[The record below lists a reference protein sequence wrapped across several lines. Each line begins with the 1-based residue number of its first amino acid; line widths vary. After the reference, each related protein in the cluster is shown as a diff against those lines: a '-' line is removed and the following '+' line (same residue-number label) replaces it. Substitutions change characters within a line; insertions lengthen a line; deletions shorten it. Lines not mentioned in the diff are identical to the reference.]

1 MRGCSLLAHF
11 FADWI
16 RFPRSPYPQ
25 RGNRQR
31 AIDQLND
38 SYDIHLE
45 SHPSPL
51 PRLPKLQR
59 RQESLVDSLRRV
71 LCLSKHLLG
80 IRLRAEVPPL
90 GVRGRGLAL
99 LLSLSFATQAQ
110 FGNEW
115 INFSQQYYKI
125 PVTQNGIYRLTY
137 NDLSTAG
144 VPVNTIDPRR
154 IQIFRRGVEQSINF
168 HNLQIPANGVFES
181 GEYLE
186 FYGERNNGATD
197 VDLYKNPAHHPHT
210 YMNLYSDTAS
220 YFLTWQL
227 LPVQGKRMTVLNPEV
242 NVGNLPPETG
252 FTNTVMSVLYN
263 QYSGGETYGGRVQ
276 SSFFD
281 EGEGWTGTVL
291 CNTGCSDVQDMAL
304 NLPGGVTTAA
314 VPQLEVLLAGRIEGS
329 HFVEIYA
336 GQSLASLRLVGTASF
351 TNFQNAKV
359 NFNLLWTDV
368 AASGNISIRAKAVGV
383 GGTKERVSV
392 SYAKLDYIR
401 NFNFSGITNQIIQT
415 LPNAGNK
422 SYIEIQNPPSG
433 LRLFDVTDI
442 TNASIIGTTAN
453 TNLEAIVNGT
463 IASRKIF
470 ASSTFITPTLR
481 KVSFRSITPASH
493 NYLIISNKTLRKP
506 GLGYS
511 DPVKAYG
518 TYRASVAGGD
528 YDTLVVNID
537 QLYNQFNYG
546 ETSPRAIYQFLKFM
560 ANGGNPKYLFIIG
573 KGLDIHFAYD
583 RNRIFQ
589 PMDYKDLVP
598 SAGYPGSDFP
608 FSAGLNGTTYEHA
621 IATGRL
627 TAVTPAEV
635 AAYLNKII
643 ETEAQ
648 PFDNLWKKNVLH
660 LSGGINP
667 GEPQAFRYYVDGFKV
682 VAEDIYYG
690 ANVTTQGKQTLEP
703 DEQVNIAPKINEGVS
718 LVTSFGHAS
727 SSAIDLDIGSI
738 NNPDFGYNNAG
749 KYPAFLVNGCNIG
762 AIYANGRA
770 FPEDWMV
777 AQNKGAKAFIAHVS
791 FGYET
796 TLRFYSDLFYHF
808 AFSDS
813 SYLDAGIGDIQVLVA
828 DSILRFGGAATYNV
842 SIMQQMALMGDPAV
856 RIFGATKPDYAIE
869 NSFLSKVSFDGK
881 PVTAATPAFGIQY
894 KIRNYGQARTDSI
907 RVTLTRTF
915 PDNSVVVYDTVV
927 PPVHYEESFVFLIE
941 NPPNTGGANSFVLKI
956 DDPNELWELSESN
969 NTAILSLFI
978 PSSATYNLV
987 PYPNAIVS
995 STLTE
1000 LVFQNTNQSPAY
1012 RLFEL
1017 ELDTVPEF
1025 NSNFLKQY
1033 SRNANVLVR
1042 QDVTLANHDSTV
1054 YYWRSRLAQP
1064 TANESA
1070 EWFTSSFMY
1079 IANGSNGWSQGRHQ
1093 QLGENTFSN
1102 LELNPQGELKFIE
1115 TISNVF
1121 VQNFGSA
1128 NTNAFTNT
1136 SFQVDG
1142 QEYNISTFG
1151 QTCRNNTIN
1160 LVAFNKTAGVP
1171 YAAIALDV
1179 LDARNCG
1186 REPQV
1191 IMNFTQAEAQAA
1203 SNGMAQ
1209 AITNLAVNDS
1219 VVLFTIGNP
1228 NVPGWSA
1235 GLLTALEGIGLSST
1249 QLTGFQVGEPLI
1261 IFGRKGAAPGSARVI
1276 RTTFSP
1282 ANAQELVVNETIT
1295 ARADAGSMTSPEIGP
1310 AKSWLSLSRNIQALD
1325 ATDEFEIEVIGITE
1339 QNDEN
1344 VLYQGSDNPVS
1355 LGFISPFTYPKIKL
1369 RLVVSDPVNL
1379 TPVDW
1384 DSWHV
1389 AYQPVAEGIL
1399 LSRSGFG
1406 PIEKYEGETW
1416 NAKYAF
1422 INVTQYSFPFGG
1434 EGETLNATFDI
1445 DHQETGEH
1453 HNQALTID
1461 APAANDS
1468 TLFEIPV
1475 PTIGLGGLNSI
1486 TAIVNTQ
1493 QAREQYFFN
1502 DNLPIENYLSV
1513 VRDGQAPVLDVSV
1526 DGRYLANGD
1535 VVSPDPVV
1543 NITLMDENQFWFKA
1557 DTAGVVINFKN
1568 LDTDEVRRINF
1579 SDPETEWTAASASA
1593 DFKVSFVTHLEPGQ
1607 YELRV
1612 SAQDASGNLAGEQ
1625 PYSVEFYVT
1634 DMVGFVIGNPFPNP
1648 TYNTVSFPVRISGN
1662 DLPSALVLKII
1673 SPDGRLVG
1681 NFDLNDVSGLYIG
1694 TNYIHLKM
1702 DDLEGG
1708 SLPAGVYFYK
1718 LEIRGPGQ
1726 SKTSAGQLIYIRN

>member
-11 FADWI
+11 LRYLGGPSAPTRHSTQASGGLFVTSLPAGHTGPSTHM
-16 RFPRSPYPQ
+16 PRTSGFSLLY
-25 RGNRQR
+25 
-31 AIDQLND
+31 
-38 SYDIHLE
+38 
-45 SHPSPL
+45 
-51 PRLPKLQR
+51 LPKLQR
-59 RQESLVDSLRRV
+59 RQESLAVTLPQV
-71 LCLSKHLLG
+71 FIVAFTFVALS
-80 IRLRAEVPPL
+80 
-90 GVRGRGLAL
+90 
-99 LLSLSFATQAQ
+99 TQAQ

-168 HNLQIPANGVFES
+168 HNLQIPANGVFEA

-197 VDLYKNPAHHPHT
+197 VDLYKNPANHPHA

-227 LPVQGKRMTVLNPEV
+227 LPVQGKRMTVLNPEM
-242 NVGNLPPETG
+242 NVGNLPAEVG

-263 QYSGGETYGGRVQ
+263 QYSAGETYGARAQ

-291 CNTGCSDVQDMAL
+291 CNTGCSDVQDMTL
-304 NLPGGVTTAA
+304 NIPAGVTTAA
-314 VPQLEVLLAGRIEGS
+314 VPQLEVLFAGRIEGN

-336 GQSLASLRLVGTASF
+336 GQSLAGLRLVGTASF
-351 TNFQNAKV
+351 TNFQNSKANV
-359 NFNLLWTDV
+359 NLLWTDV
-368 AASGNISIRAKAVGV
+368 AASGNISVRVKAVGV
-383 GGTKERVSV
+383 GGTTERVSV
-392 SYAKLDYIR
+392 SYAKVDYIR
-401 NFNFSGITNQIIQT
+401 NFNFSGIPNQLVQT

-422 SYIEIQNPPSG
+422 SYIEIQNAATG

-442 TNASIIGTTAN
+442 TNASIIGTTTN

-470 ASSTFITPTLR
+470 ASSTFITPTLK

-518 TYRASVAGGD
+518 TYRASSAGGD

-546 ETSPRAIYQFLKFM
+546 ETSPRAIYQFMKFM
-560 ANGGNPKYLFIIG
+560 TNGGNPEYLFIIG

-583 RNRIFQ
+583 RNRVFQ
-589 PMDYKDLVP
+589 PTDYKDLVP

-608 FSAGLNGTTYEHA
+608 FSAGLNGTTYQHA

-627 TAVTPAEV
+627 TASTPTEV
-635 AAYLNKII
+635 AAYLNKIV

-667 GEPQAFRYYVDGFKV
+667 GEPQAFRYYVDGFKAI
-682 VAEDIYYG
+682 AEEVSYG
-690 ANVTTQGKQTLEP
+690 AKVTTQAKQTLEP
-703 DEQVNIAPKINEGVS
+703 DEQVNIAPKINQGVS

-727 SSAIDLDIGSI
+727 STAIDLDIGSI

-762 AIYANGRA
+762 AIYSNGRP
-770 FPEDWMV
+770 FPEDWML
-777 AQNKGAKAFIAHVS
+777 AQNKGAKAFISHTS

-808 AFSDS
+808 AFTDS
-813 SYLDAGIGDIQVLVA
+813 SYLDTGIGDIQVLVA
-828 DSILRFGGAATYNV
+828 DSIFRFGGAVTYNV
-842 SIMQQMALMGDPAV
+842 SIMQQMVLMGDPAV

-869 NSFLSKVSFDGK
+869 NSFLNKVSFEGK
-881 PVTAATPAFGIQY
+881 PVTAATPSFGIQY

-915 PDNSVVVYDTVV
+915 PDNSVVISDTLV
-927 PPVHYEESFVFLIE
+927 PPVYYEESFVFMVD
-941 NPPNTGGANSFVLKI
+941 NPTNAGGANSFVIKI
-956 DDPNELWELSESN
+956 DDPNDLIELSESN
-969 NTAILSLFI
+969 NKATLSVFI

-995 STLTE
+995 NTVTE
-1000 LVFQNTNQSPAY
+1000 LVFQNTNQTPVY
-1012 RLFEL
+1012 RVFQL

-1025 NSNFLKQY
+1025 NSNFLQQFT
-1033 SRNANVLVR
+1033 RNANVLVR
-1042 QDVTLANHDSTV
+1042 QDVTLANTDSIV

-1064 TANESA
+1064 TANEST

-1079 IANGSNGWSQGRHQ
+1079 IATGNDGWTQGRSQ
-1093 QLGENTFSN
+1093 QLGENTFTDM
-1102 LELNPQGELKFIE
+1102 ELTPNGKLKFAE
-1115 TISNVF
+1115 TVSDVF
-1121 VQNFGSA
+1121 IQNFGSA
-1128 NTNAFTNT
+1128 NTNVFTNT
-1136 SFQVDG
+1136 SFQIDG

-1151 QTCRNNTIN
+1151 QTCRDNTIN
-1160 LVAFNKTAGVP
+1160 LVAFNKTEGVP

-1191 IMNFTQAEAQAA
+1191 IMNFSQAEAQAA

-1209 AITNLAVNDS
+1209 AINNLAVNDS

-1228 NVPGWSA
+1228 NVPSWSA

-1249 QLTGFQVGEPLI
+1249 QLAGFQAGEPLI

-1276 RTTFSP
+1276 RTTFTPSD
-1282 ANAQELVVNETIT
+1282 AQELVVNETIT

-1310 AKSWLSLSRNIQALD
+1310 AKNWYSLSRNILSLD
-1325 ATDEFEIEVIGITE
+1325 ASDEFEVEVIGITG
-1339 QNDEN
+1339 QKDET
-1344 VLYQGSDNPVS
+1344 VLYQGDDNPVDLS
-1355 LGFISPFTYPKIKL
+1355 FIDPFAYPTIKL
-1369 RLVVSDPVNL
+1369 RLVVRDPVNL

-1384 DSWHV
+1384 NNWLIE
-1389 AYQPVAEGIL
+1389 YEPVAEGIL
-1399 LSRSGFG
+1399 LSRSELS
-1406 PIEKYEGETW
+1406 PITKFEGETW
-1416 NAKYAF
+1416 NAKYTF
-1422 INVTQYSFPFGG
+1422 INVTQYSFPF
-1434 EGETLNATFDI
+1434 ESQGETLNGNLDI
-1445 DHQETGEH
+1445 YNQETDEH
-1453 HNQALTID
+1453 HTQTFIID
-1461 APAANDS
+1461 APPAHDS
-1468 TLFEIPV
+1468 TLIEISAS
-1475 PTIGLGGLNSI
+1475 TIRLSGLNSV
-1486 TAIVNTQ
+1486 TAAVNTQ
-1493 QAREQYFFN
+1493 QTREQYFFN
-1502 DNLPIENYLSV
+1502 DNLPIEDYLLV
-1513 VRDGQAPVLDVSV
+1513 IRDVQAPVLDVSV
-1526 DGRYLANGD
+1526 DGRYLSNGD
-1535 VVSPDPVV
+1535 VVSPNPMV
-1543 NITLMDENQFWFKA
+1543 NITLIDENQFWFKT
-1557 DTAGVVINFKN
+1557 DTLGVVINFTN

-1579 SDPETEWTAASASA
+1579 SNSETEWTPASASA
-1593 DFKVSFVTHLEPGQ
+1593 DFKVSFTAHLEPGQ

-1612 SAQDASGNLAGEQ
+1612 LAMDASGNLAGEQ

-1634 DMVGFVIGNPFPNP
+1634 DVAGFVLGDPFPNP
-1648 TYNTVSFPVRISGN
+1648 THDRVSFPVLISGN
-1662 DLPSALVLKII
+1662 DLPTAVSLKIV
-1673 SPDGRLVG
+1673 SPDGRLVSDF
-1681 NFDLNDVSGLYIG
+1681 NRSDISSLYIG
-1694 TNYIHLKM
+1694 TNYIHLNM

-1708 SLPAGVYFYK
+1708 SLPSGVYFYK
-1718 LEIRGPGQ
+1718 LKFSGQ
-1726 SKTSAGQLIYIRN
+1726 GKSRTSSGQIIYIRN

>member
-1 MRGCSLLAHF
+1 MRRCSFLEHFFRLLGGPSALARHSTQASAGLFATSLPAGQAGPSTHMQRTSGFPLQSLAESPTSERLIKISHLLAK
-11 FADWI
+11 
-16 RFPRSPYPQ
+16 
-25 RGNRQR
+25 
-31 AIDQLND
+31 
-38 SYDIHLE
+38 E
-45 SHPSPL
+45 SHPSPC
-51 PRLPKLQR
+51 R
-59 RQESLVDSLRRV
+59 RGAGGEVFLASLFVFLFNT
-71 LCLSKHLLG
+71 
-80 IRLRAEVPPL
+80 A
-90 GVRGRGLAL
+90 
-99 LLSLSFATQAQ
+99 FAQ

-125 PVTQNGIYRLTY
+125 PVTQTGIHRLTY

-144 VPVNTIDPRR
+144 VPVNSVDPRR

-168 HNLQIPANGVFES
+168 YNLQIPANGSFEP

-242 NVGNLPPETG
+242 NVGNLPAETG
-252 FTNTVMSVLYN
+252 FTNTVMSVFYN
-263 QYSGGETYGGRVQ
+263 QYSGGETYGARVQ

-291 CNTGCSDVQDMAL
+291 CNTGCSNMQDMTL
-304 NLPGGVTTAA
+304 TLPGGVTSATA
-314 VPQLEVLLAGRIEGS
+314 PQLEVLLAGRIEGN

-336 GQSLASLRLVGTASF
+336 GQSLAGLRLVGTASF

-359 NFNLLWTDV
+359 NVNLLWTDV
-368 AASGNISIRAKAVGV
+368 DASGNISIRIKAVGV
-383 GGTKERVSV
+383 GTTERVSV

-401 NFNFSGITNQIIQT
+401 NFNFSGIANQLIQT

-422 SYIEIQNPPSG
+422 SYIEIQNAASG

-453 TNLEAIVNGT
+453 ANLEAIVNGT

-470 ASSTFITPTLR
+470 ASSTFITPTPKR
-481 KVSFRSITPASH
+481 VSFRSIAPASH

-506 GLGYS
+506 GLSYS

-518 TYRASVAGGD
+518 AYRASVAGGD

-546 ETSPRAIYQFLKFM
+546 ETSPRAIYQFMKFM

-589 PMDYKDLVP
+589 PTDYKDLVP

-608 FSAGLNGTTYEHA
+608 FSAGLNGTTYQHA

-627 TAVTPAEV
+627 TASTPTEV

-648 PFDNLWKKNVLH
+648 PFDNLRKKNVLH
-660 LSGGINP
+660 LSGGISP
-667 GEPQAFRYYVDGFKV
+667 GEPQAFRYYVDGFKA
-682 VAEDIYYG
+682 VADAVYFG
-690 ANVTTQGKQTLEP
+690 ANVTTQSKQTLEP
-703 DEQVNIAPKINEGVS
+703 DEQVNIAPVINQGVS

-727 SSAIDLDIGSI
+727 STAIDLDIGSI
-738 NNPDFGYNNAG
+738 NNPDFGYNNVG

-762 AIYANGRA
+762 AIYSNSRA
-770 FPEDWMV
+770 FPEEWML
-777 AQNKGAKAFIAHVS
+777 AQNKGAKAFIAHSS

-813 SYLDAGIGDIQVLVA
+813 SFLDTGIGDIQVLVA
-828 DSILRFGGAATYNV
+828 DSILRFGGAAIYNV
-842 SIMQQMALMGDPAV
+842 SIMQQMALMGDPAI

-881 PVTAATPAFGIQY
+881 PVTAATPSFGIQY

-915 PDNSVVVYDTVV
+915 PDNSVVVYDTLV
-927 PPVHYEESFVFLIE
+927 PPVYYEELFVFLVQ
-941 NPPNTGGANSFVLKI
+941 NPANTGGANSFVLKI
-956 DDPNELWELSESN
+956 DDPNDLLELSEIN
-969 NTAILSLFI
+969 NTATLSLFI

-987 PYPNAIVS
+987 PYPYAIVS
-995 STLTE
+995 NTSTE
-1000 LVFQNTNQSPAY
+1000 LVFQNTNQTPAY
-1012 RLFEL
+1012 RLFQL

-1025 NSNFLKQY
+1025 NSSFLKQF

-1042 QDVTLANHDSTV
+1042 QDVTLANTDSTV

-1064 TANESA
+1064 TANESS

-1079 IANGSNGWSQGRHQ
+1079 IANSNDGWSQGRYQ
-1093 QLGENTFSN
+1093 QLSENTFTN
-1102 LELNPQGELKFIE
+1102 MELNPAGELKFTE
-1115 TISNVF
+1115 TVSDVF

-1160 LVAFNKTAGVP
+1160 LVAFHKTAGVP
-1171 YAAIALDV
+1171 YAAIAFGV

-1191 IMNFTQAEAQAA
+1191 IMNFTQAEAEAA
-1203 SNGMAQ
+1203 TNGIAQ
-1209 AITNLAVNDS
+1209 AINNLAVNDS

-1228 NVPGWSA
+1228 NVPGWSV
-1235 GLLTALEGIGLSST
+1235 GLLSALEGIGLSST
-1249 QLTGFQVGEPLI
+1249 QLTGFQVGEPMI
-1261 IFGRKGAAPGSARVI
+1261 IFGRKGAVSGSALVI

-1295 ARADAGSMTSPEIGP
+1295 ARADTGSMTSPEIGP
-1310 AKSWLSLSRNIQALD
+1310 AKNWYTLSRNIQSLD
-1325 ATDEFEIEVIGITE
+1325 VSDEFEIEVIGITE
-1339 QNDEN
+1339 QNGET
-1344 VLYQGSDNPVS
+1344 VLYQGSNNPIS
-1355 LGFISPFTYPKIKL
+1355 LGFINPFIYHKIKL
-1369 RLVVSDPVNL
+1369 RLVVRDPVNL
-1379 TPVDW
+1379 TPVNW
-1384 DSWHV
+1384 NNWLV
-1389 AYQPVAEGIL
+1389 AYEPVAEGIL
-1399 LSRSGFG
+1399 LSRSGNA
-1406 PIEKYEGETW
+1406 PIEKFEGEIW
-1416 NAKYAF
+1416 NAKYSF
-1422 INVTQYSFPFGG
+1422 INITQYSFPFQS

-1445 DHQETGEH
+1445 YNQEADEH
-1453 HNQALTID
+1453 HTQTFTID

-1475 PTIGLGGLNSI
+1475 PTIGLGGLNSV
-1486 TAIVNTQ
+1486 TALTNTQ

-1513 VRDGQAPVLDVSV
+1513 IRDVQAPVLDVSV

-1535 VVSPDPVV
+1535 VVSPDPLVG
-1543 NITLMDENQFWFKA
+1543 ITLIDENQFWFKT

-1568 LDTDEVRRINF
+1568 LDTDAVERINF
-1579 SDPETEWTAASASA
+1579 SDPETEWTPASTAG
-1593 DFKVSFVTHLEPGQ
+1593 DFKISFITHLEPGQ
-1607 YELRV
+1607 YELSV
-1612 SAQDASGNLAGEQ
+1612 SAKDASGNAAGD
-1625 PYSVEFYVT
+1625 PYTISFFVT
-1634 DMVGFVIGNPFPNP
+1634 DDVGVRFGDPFPNP
-1648 TYNTVSFPVRISGN
+1648 SSTAFSFPIQIRGEE
-1662 DLPSALVLKII
+1662 LPTAMSLKII
-1673 SPDGRLVG
+1673 SPDGRLVE
-1681 NFDLNDVSGLYIG
+1681 NFDLNDVSGFYIG
-1694 TNYIHLKM
+1694 TNYLKWNAG
-1702 DDLEGG
+1702 EFG
-1708 SLPAGVYFYK
+1708 SGVLPSGLYYFK
-1718 LEIRGPGQ
+1718 LEL
-1726 SKTSAGQLIYIRN
+1726 SAGGKNFFKTGRLVLLRD